1 VIFMLLPEPL
11 TAAKLVRRYKRFLV
25 DAELED
31 GRVVTAH
38 CANSG
43 SMMGL
48 LPHRAPLLL
57 SASTDPRRR
66 TAWTLELMRMP
77 ESWVG
82 VHTGRTNHLVA
93 EALSFNRIPA
103 LSGYSSVKQEA
114 TTTDRARL
122 DFLLQAPERR
132 DCWVEVKSVTL
143 RQGDG
148 ALFPDAVTTRGRNHL
163 RLLQQAVIDNKRAV
177 QLFVVQRE
185 DCQWFAP
192 AAAID
197 PEYTTALLQAR
208 TAGVEILV
216 YDCSLT
222 PHEITIRR
230 TLPLQF

>member
-1 VIFMLLPEPL
+1 MLLPEPL
-11 TAAKLVRRYKRFLV
+11 TAANIVRRYKRFLV

-31 GRVVTAH
+31 GRLVTAH

-48 LPHRAPLLL
+48 LPHRVPVLL
-57 SASTDPRRR
+57 SASTDPSRR
-66 TAWTLELMRMP
+66 TAWTLELMRMT

-93 EALSFNRIPA
+93 EALAHNRIPE
-103 LSGYSSVKQEA
+103 LSGYSSIKQEA
-114 TTTDRARL
+114 MTTDHARL
-122 DFLLQAPERR
+122 DFLLQAPGRR

-148 ALFPDAVTTRGRNHL
+148 ALFPDAVTKRGRNHL
-163 RLLQQAVIDNKRAV
+163 RLLQQAAIDKKRAV

-197 PEYTTALLQAR
+197 PDYTEALLQAR
-208 TAGVEILV
+208 AAGVEILV

-222 PHEITIRR
+222 PSEIVIRGSV
-230 TLPLQF
+230 PQSF

>member
-1 VIFMLLPEPL
+1 MLLPVPL
-11 TAAKLVRRYKRFLV
+11 TAANLVRRYKRFLV

-93 EALSFNRIPA
+93 EALSHNRIPKWKA
-103 LSGYSSVKQEA
+103 E
-114 TTTDRARL
+114 RL
-122 DFLLQAPERR
+122 FFCLVAAMPRYE
-132 DCWVEVKSVTL
+132 SIMVTL
-143 RQGDG
+143 T
-148 ALFPDAVTTRGRNHL
+148 LFPLPAGQRVGNRKYPYFSGCETVHAGFPLPVL
-163 RLLQQAVIDNKRAV
+163 RPI
-177 QLFVVQRE
+177 
-185 DCQWFAP
+185 
-192 AAAID
+192 
-197 PEYTTALLQAR
+197 
-208 TAGVEILV
+208 VEK
-216 YDCSLT
+216 SA
-222 PHEITIRR
+222 H
-230 TLPLQF
+230 